1 MKKLLLIA
9 LLTSCAQKP
18 EVSPLSRIYQ
28 PKVLILAPNTEVK
41 TTEGIYISGPKQPEI
56 WHSGETVERL
66 EKQLSQF

>member
-1 MKKLLLIA
+1 MKKLLLIL

-18 EVSPLSRIYQ
+18 DISPLSRIYQ

-41 TTEGIYISGPKQPEI
+41 TTEGIYTSGPKPEI
-56 WHSGETVERL
+56 WHSAETVERL

>member
-1 MKKLLLIA
+1 MKKLLLIL

-18 EVSPLSRIYQ
+18 DISPLSRIYQ

-41 TTEGIYISGPKQPEI
+41 TTEGIYTSGPKPEI
-56 WHSGETVERL
+56 WHGAETVERL